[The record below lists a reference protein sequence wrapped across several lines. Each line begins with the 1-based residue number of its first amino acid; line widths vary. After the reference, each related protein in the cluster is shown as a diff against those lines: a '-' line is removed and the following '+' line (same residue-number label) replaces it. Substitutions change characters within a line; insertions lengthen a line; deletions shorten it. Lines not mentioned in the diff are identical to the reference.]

1 MRDRGQDG
9 FAVTGLLRHRL
20 AAAALYRLMDTAF
33 ARLPKVTDLP
43 PLIYSMK
50 QGRGRQQEPE
60 DDGCAQAPA

>member
-9 FAVTGLLRHRL
+9 FALTGLLRHRL
-20 AAAALYRLMDTAF
+20 AAAALYRLWMPRL
-33 ARLPKVTDLP
+33 RLPKVTDLP
-43 PLIYSMK
+43 PLIYSVK